1 MRDTASCGE
10 DFDWSSS
17 LLLLTAY
24 SLMTDEQL
32 KAAAQLIL
40 LMDGDE
46 VAQAH
51 AHTYGN
57 WYEHLTDLMA
67 DELIGAEV

>member
-1 MRDTASCGE
+1 
-10 DFDWSSS
+10 
-17 LLLLTAY
+17 
-24 SLMTDEQL
+24 MTDEQL

-51 AHTYGN
+51 AETYGN

-67 DELIGAEV
+67 DELIGSLA

>member
-1 MRDTASCGE
+1 
-10 DFDWSSS
+10 
-17 LLLLTAY
+17 
-24 SLMTDEQL
+24 MTDEQL
-32 KAAAQLIL
+32 KAARALIQ

-51 AHTYGN
+51 AETYGN

-67 DELIGAEV
+67 DELIGSLA